1 MDSIIQHSN
10 GLFVSYAAPG
20 IKSLVTVLF
29 SVLFFLI
36 LSRVLKN
43 ASSKGY
49 FDPHLTMILGSITKL
64 ILVVV
69 VILLLLGYFGV
80 SVGTLWAVLSG
91 ILALVALGFVAVW
104 SVLSNVLCSVL
115 LIIFPPFRIGDEIE
129 IQEPTAAFSIKGK
142 VIGINMLMTSL
153 EVAGRDDT
161 EAETNI
167 IRVPNNI
174 FFQKYVRC
182 IPGKGT
188 QSLKKFIAEQQEN
201 S

>member
-1 MDSIIQHSN
+1 MDGIIQQSN
-10 GLFVSYAAPG
+10 ELFVSYAAPG
-20 IKSLVTVLF
+20 IKSLLTVLF
-29 SVLFFLI
+29 SVIFFLI
-36 LSRVLKN
+36 FNRVLKN
-43 ASSKGY
+43 ASTKGY